1 MRTAA
6 LCLRTSL
13 AKICHN
19 CAESRLPIVGY
30 AVSEGGTHMEGA
42 RNQLGYCRGA
52 TARLRFL
59 TGAEP
64 VPGRRQW
71 WSVASSLV
79 IALPIM
85 SCTSWSTTTGSP
97 PSAVRE
103 FSLASGQ
110 AVIGGVSQYAVQQG
124 DVFPD
129 IARRF
134 DVGYTALAA
143 ANSGVDPWA
152 PSVGHKITIPSLYIL
167 PALSH

>member
-13 AKICHN
+13 AKIYHN

-52 TARLRFL
+52 TARLRPL
-59 TGAEP
+59 TSVEP
-64 VPGRRQW
+64 VPRVRQW
-71 WSVASSLV
+71 WSGASSLV
-79 IALPIM
+79 IALPIL
-85 SCTSWSTTTGSP
+85 SCTNWSTTTVPP
-97 PSAVRE
+97 PSAVKE

-110 AVIGGVSQYAVQQG
+110 AVVGGISQYVVQQG
-124 DVFPD
+124 DMFPD

-143 ANSGVDPWA
+143 ANPG
-152 PSVGHKITIPSLYIL
+152 
-167 PALSH
+167 